1 MNESAVVPMIDLAF
15 ALEGDSLPRDHR
27 HALAAALEER
37 LPWLAATPGAGMHRL
52 AVSGGGEGRALLS
65 RRTRL
70 ILRVPLAREDDAR
83 SLEGVVI
90 DIGADRLRLGTA
102 QRRELLPWGTLYA
115 HLVAV
120 DDPAPGQ
127 AGGELDFLQAV
138 DSALQSLGV
147 QGRSIC
153 GRHQSLEADTVQGY
167 SLMIDGLSAAGSVR
181 LQQAGIGAHRRLGC
195 GLFIPHKSAAA
206 VGMPP

>member
-1 MNESAVVPMIDLAF
+1 MSDTPAVAMIDLAF
-15 ALEGDSLPRDHR
+15 ALEGGSLPGDHR
-27 HALAAALEER
+27 RALAAALDER

-52 AVSGGGEGRALLS
+52 HISGGGEGRALLS

-70 ILRVPLAREDDAR
+70 ILRVPPTREADAR
-83 SLEGVVI
+83 RLEGSVL
-90 DIGADRLRLGTA
+90 DLGADRLRLGTA

-120 DDPAPGQ
+120 DDAAPGT
-127 AGGELDFLQAV
+127 ARGELDFLQAV
-138 DSALQSLGV
+138 DAALRLLGV
-147 QGRSIC
+147 QGRAIC
-153 GRHQSLEADTVQGY
+153 GRRQAVEADTIQGY
-167 SLMIDGLSAAGSVR
+167 SLMVDGLSSDGSLR
-181 LQQAGIGAHRRLGC
+181 LQQSGIGAHRRLGC